1 MRGISGLNETDKVLV
16 LYSVNATTVKF
27 SIVDEI
33 MRSKAKIVL
42 KEATVGTPN
51 ALDFQLITHMLLD
64 YSPDNNI
71 YIVSKDTGYDAVINA
86 MASRG
91 RHNVCRIL
99 GISQA
104 TRQELPKTP
113 RQEISLPI
121 IPPTPKE
128 QQIDAMATSC
138 NKTDPAN
145 ANTDMTDIAIPPA
158 AQRETLGAKEP
169 SQSSANPTPQ
179 KKATIP
185 QPDNEQAAKKKLRKI
200 ATADCDQNINNETLD
215 AIWSALSVS
224 NNKAQFYA
232 FFQKRFGTKEG
243 TKLYKAIRGDFEKMR
258 QIYCNTKKQHH
269 PS

>member
-1 MRGISGLNETDKVLV
+1 MGSKEVPNLKFLGKP
-16 LYSVNATTVKF
+16 SVDVVA
-27 SIVDEI
+27 
-33 MRSKAKIVL
+33 RWR
-42 KEATVGTPN
+42 
-51 ALDFQLITHMLLD
+51 HH
-64 YSPDNNI
+64 
-71 YIVSKDTGYDAVINA
+71 AVINA

-104 TRQELPKTP
+104 TRRESPKTP

-121 IPPTPKE
+121 IPPAPKE
-128 QQIDAMATSC
+128 QQIDTAAPSN
-138 NKTDPAN
+138 NKAEPV
-145 ANTDMTDIAIPPA
+145 NTVVGAAAPPSPIAK
-158 AQRETLGAKEP
+158 QEVLRAKEP

-258 QIYCNTKKQHH
+258 QIYCNTKK
-269 PS
+269 